1 VFLRPLEN
9 DPLPLWDG
17 GHLARPGLRSA
28 VVGAL
33 LCVAGAATLAAAAW
47 GLKDEGLDYV
57 LVLLAALTAARFL
70 ANEKPVA
77 HTSVG

>member
-1 VFLRPLEN
+1 M
-9 DPLPLWDG
+9 
-17 GHLARPGLRSA
+17 RS
-28 VVGAL
+28 L
-33 LCVAGAATLAAAAW
+33 LGT
-47 GLKDEGLDYV
+47 